1 LVTDCL
7 QHSHHCVGQGASEAS
22 SLTYLNEVPYQDS
35 KVQDV
40 YDHVGRTRST
50 IRGLIKYLIAF
61 EQDQRK
67 KGTPRR

>member
-1 LVTDCL
+1 M
-7 QHSHHCVGQGASEAS
+7 G
-22 SLTYLNEVPYQDS
+22 S

-40 YDHVGRTRST
+40 YDHVGRTHSA

-67 KGTPRR
+67 KGTPER

>member
-1 LVTDCL
+1 MDLKVSMKTKL
-7 QHSHHCVGQGASEAS
+7 KGFPGSGFMG
-22 SLTYLNEVPYQDS
+22 S

-50 IRGLIKYLIAF
+50 IRGLIKYLIAV

-67 KGTPRR
+67 KGNPER